1 MGGGRGVGNT
11 AMCVYPMA
19 PLSSVHSPLLPA
31 AAAAAAASAMADSR
45 PLSGGD
51 EDRGT
56 SLFSA
61 KMHALPRRRCSS
73 SPFTYCACTH
83 SELFPMFGF
92 FLTPNYLLRG
102 FRI

>member
-1 MGGGRGVGNT
+1 MGGRRGVGDT

-19 PLSSVHSPLLPA
+19 PLSSVHSPLVPPPA
-31 AAAAAAASAMADSR
+31 AAAAAMADSR

-56 SLFSA
+56 SLSSA

-92 FLTPNYLLRG
+92 FL
-102 FRI
+102 